1 MKKLIPMIIACLLL
15 TGCRQTNI
23 EKVAQ
28 GLEDAKNYD
37 AKVLLQIN
45 GTFNNKKMDYER
57 VKNITIDNI
66 NSSAKIDTTVIEN
79 DKETDEIYY
88 IKSNKDE
95 LTTYKKYND
104 MYISK
109 IEPKDKNSIYYI
121 TAFINKNSTYQ
132 YIDKEDGIAH
142 FVVTLNKD
150 RVKNFLNSYY
160 DVDFLN
166 DLDYE
171 IKDSAKINVYANNKT
186 SKIISLDV
194 DLTSIVKITNI
205 KSYNLD
211 KFYLEINYDN
221 FGSASS
227 ITIPDEY
234 ILNAIEE
241 NKVYAYEEATKYIKK
256 INDLSLNEKVTTYT
270 NNDLK
275 YDGYKPSKVNLTIIK
290 GKVISGNI
298 TINDYNFK
306 VESGNVVEPTN
317 KLVE

>member
-109 IEPKDKNSIYYI
+109 NEPKDKNSIYYI

-132 YIDKEDGIAH
+132 YIDKKDGIAH

-150 RVKNFLNSYY
+150 RVKDFLNSYY
-160 DVDFLN
+160 NVDFLN

-221 FGSASS
+221 FGSAKS

-306 VESGNVVEPTN
+306 VESGNVVEPII
-317 KLVE
+317 K